1 MIRTI
6 DRYIISELVKPTLF
20 GLFIFGSLWLV
31 NILIRMADL
40 FVTKGVAGD
49 AVALIF
55 AYTLPTVIV
64 TAAPM
69 ACLLGALL
77 AMGRLNADS
86 EIIAAK
92 GCGIGYLR
100 LMVPVFA
107 MGLVISLVALVFN
120 DQIVP
125 RANKHR
131 DRIFLN
137 EVVLKKP
144 VPKMAEDIFFD
155 GGDQF
160 RLYMRDYDPDRKV
173 MVDVTCYQFEKDGFP
188 RITEAREVHM
198 GQDVWTF
205 ERGTTYVY
213 TPAGGLSQM
222 VRFDR
227 WAHPFSIKMGPDVE
241 DGPLS
246 PKEMDLAQLQR
257 WIASRQDE
265 GYDTT
270 REEVDF
276 WFKSAFPFAN
286 LFLVMVGT
294 PLACRNVR
302 GKGGGVGLAIL
313 LMFLYYVTMAISK
326 ALGDGGTIPPF
337 LGGWLPNLLMGAAA
351 VYLIRS
357 AD

>member
-1 MIRTI
+1 MLRTI
-6 DRYIISELVKPTLF
+6 DRYIISELIKPTMF

-49 AVALIF
+49 AVVLIF
-55 AYTLPTVIV
+55 AYTLPTVVV

-100 LMVPVFA
+100 LMVPVFV
-107 MGLVISLVALVFN
+107 MGLLISIAALIFN
-120 DQIVP
+120 DQVVP
-125 RANKHR
+125 RANQHR

-173 MVDVTCYQFEKDGFP
+173 MEDVTCYQFEKDGFP
-188 RITEAREVHM
+188 RITEAKEVHM
-198 GQDVWTF
+198 GEDVWTF
-205 ERGTTYVY
+205 HKGITYVY
-213 TPAGGLSQM
+213 TPSGTLSQM
-222 VRFDR
+222 VRFDK
-227 WAHPFSIKMGPDVE
+227 WAHPFSIKMGPDVQ

-246 PKEMDLAQLQR
+246 PKEMDLRQL
-257 WIASRQDE
+257 WKYIQDRKS
-265 GYDTT
+265 GGLNTT
-270 REEVDF
+270 HEEVDF

-286 LFLVMVGT
+286 LFLILVGT

-313 LMFLYYVTMAISK
+313 LMFVYYVALAVSK

-337 LGGWLPNLLMGAAA
+337 LGGWAPNLLMGVAAI
-351 VYLIRS
+351 YLIRS